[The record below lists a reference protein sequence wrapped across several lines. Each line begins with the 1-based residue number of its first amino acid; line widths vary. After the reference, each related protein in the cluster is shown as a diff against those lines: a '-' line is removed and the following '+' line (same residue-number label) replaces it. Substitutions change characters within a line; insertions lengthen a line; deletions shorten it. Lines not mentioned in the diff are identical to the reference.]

1 MDRQT
6 YISWATELRRR
17 AVGAVATMVGSD
29 EAEDVAQV
37 TMLRMWE
44 RLDELDGDKERLM
57 AYAATTARNLAQN
70 RRRQKRR
77 HPLLQLLG
85 WHDYEADGT
94 PLQQMESAE
103 TGDIF
108 EQAMSRLPY
117 GWQAMLRMRNTEER
131 SFTEIADILGTTES
145 SVRGT
150 LSKARKRLLEL
161 IKQQL

>member
-1 MDRQT
+1 
-6 YISWATELRRR
+6 
-17 AVGAVATMVGSD
+17 
-29 EAEDVAQV
+29 
-37 TMLRMWE
+37 
-44 RLDELDGDKERLM
+44 
-57 AYAATTARNLAQN
+57 
-70 RRRQKRR
+70 
-77 HPLLQLLG
+77 
-85 WHDYEADGT
+85 
-94 PLQQMESAE
+94 MESAE